1 MSVTSFYN
9 KTTAYISPHQLKK
22 IHSNVECKIIDFDIS
37 DPKEK
42 DKEKIDEIQDIKSQA
57 QEDEEASSPDVQGS
71 ENDKTLDEH
80 SEGKEWWESREY
92 VDLSDD
98 GDVRISRSKL
108 CTNENSNKKIKERV
122 CWHKRVPTVVDST
135 FHGK

>member
-1 MSVTSFYN
+1 M
-9 KTTAYISPHQLKK
+9 
-22 IHSNVECKIIDFDIS
+22 
-37 DPKEK
+37 
-42 DKEKIDEIQDIKSQA
+42 
-57 QEDEEASSPDVQGS
+57 
-71 ENDKTLDEH
+71 
-80 SEGKEWWESREY
+80 
-92 VDLSDD
+92 DLSDD